1 MRTIRIV
8 LALVTLLI
16 SASPARAAL
25 EQSRTVHMP
34 AGLADLED
42 QLQDAHFARIGVDGH
57 PMVLVKPRV
66 TPVGLA
72 YESLRGFPQSRPA
85 IVVGAGWDSIPVRPN
100 PVPWDDIDQIERGT
114 RSRALGAVI
123 GGVVGLVGGFYL
135 GAWSGDSRS
144 PDYAWAIGP
153 AIFAVGAGLGALLF
167 STTKWKQVYPEPE
180 DSARR

>member
-8 LALVTLLI
+8 LALVALL
-16 SASPARAAL
+16 SASPAGAAL
-25 EQSRTVHMP
+25 EQARTTVQMP

-42 QLQDAHFARIGVDGH
+42 QLRNAHFARVGVDGH
-57 PMVLVKPRV
+57 PVVLVKPRV

-72 YESLRGFPQSRPA
+72 YESLQGFPQSRPA

-114 RSRALGAVI
+114 QSRALGTVI

-144 PDYAWAIGP
+144 PDYAPAIGP
-153 AIFAVGAGLGALLF
+153 AICAVGAGLGALLLPI
-167 STTKWKQVYPEPE
+167 TNWKQVYPEPGE
-180 DSARR
+180 SARR